1 MEADEVEVGRG
12 QKTAEPDDEVQGVEQ
27 NRLRPIGP
35 NAFHVVAHA
44 TILEDMHP
52 VLSQR
57 GPGDVLAKPLE
68 PFTVATVEASSR
80 VYAHPVAPDIGD
92 LDGDGQL
99 EILVQTFDHRL
110 DVFRVPGSADNWVL
124 WPTARGGPL
133 RTGSRNQAP

>member
-1 MEADEVEVGRG
+1 LWLADGVIATRYHLGAKPGVRPENAMEADEVEVGRG

-57 GPGDVLAKPLE
+57 AG
-68 PFTVATVEASSR
+68 
-80 VYAHPVAPDIGD
+80 
-92 LDGDGQL
+92 
-99 EILVQTFDHRL
+99 
-110 DVFRVPGSADNWVL
+110 
-124 WPTARGGPL
+124 
-133 RTGSRNQAP
+133 